1 MTRMLRMV
9 LDCGNGAC
17 GVAALDLE
25 EGGLAGFDSVGGA
38 EAKAADRSA
47 LLALPRT
54 PKRWRA

>member
-38 EAKAADRSA
+38 EAKEVSRF
-47 LLALPRT
+47 ALPRT
-54 PKRWRA
+54 PKRCRA